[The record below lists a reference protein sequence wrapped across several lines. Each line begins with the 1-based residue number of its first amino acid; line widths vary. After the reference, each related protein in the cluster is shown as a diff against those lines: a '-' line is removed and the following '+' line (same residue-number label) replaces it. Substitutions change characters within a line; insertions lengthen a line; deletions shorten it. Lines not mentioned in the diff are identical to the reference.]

1 MCDYEKLTQQLIGI
15 ASLTEIMQICVF
27 LTILNYKFTL
37 ISFSVQKKGTT
48 FVRLSTFE
56 AKVE

>member
-1 MCDYEKLTQQLIGI
+1 MGVAL
-15 ASLTEIMQICVF
+15 LTEIMQTSVF
-27 LTILNYKFTL
+27 STILNYKFAL
-37 ISFSVQKKGTT
+37 ISFSVQKKCST